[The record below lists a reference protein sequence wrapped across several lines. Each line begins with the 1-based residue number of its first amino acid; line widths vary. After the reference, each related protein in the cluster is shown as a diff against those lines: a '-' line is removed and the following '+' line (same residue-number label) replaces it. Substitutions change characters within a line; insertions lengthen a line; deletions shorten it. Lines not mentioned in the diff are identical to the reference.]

1 MLSGSEYKMYQQ
13 TAIHV
18 LDLLKNIVNGMK
30 NIQKVEEECRKIER
44 EFHVTYAELM
54 DLYNKMIA
62 FQREIEKMG
71 GLFAYEQSQMMWL
84 KSELE
89 LLYATYQFCQHYNLN
104 ISDTSKAISKENL
117 QLFPKTESQLQ
128 NTYYKLKNQ
137 ELPFENIK
145 KGKPGRKKKHEPEQ
159 YVCEKENRVKSIVV
173 QSEKTENNLVTIL
186 SGIVDNFETIGVEG
200 KKQELYQFM
209 EGIYK
214 LSSMAAG
221 HTKENNTHEIQ
232 KELQNLRAENERLR
246 YEKEEVI
253 SSMDEMTNQMNR
265 FIESSDID
273 QIRTLPAFVNMC
285 KQYLEKNKLH
295 HDKMDT
301 KEQIISMKQ

>member
-1 MLSGSEYKMYQQ
+1 MYQQ
-13 TAIHV
+13 TAIHA
-18 LDLLKNIVNGMK
+18 LDLLKNIVNGTR

-44 EFHVTYAELM
+44 EFHVTYEELM
-54 DLYNKMIA
+54 DLYNKMIT
-62 FQREIEKMG
+62 FQRDVEKMG

-89 LLYATYQFCQHYNLN
+89 LLYVTYQFCQQYNLN
-104 ISDTSKAISKENL
+104 IAGTSKAISKENL

-128 NTYYKLKNQ
+128 NTYYKLKNK
-137 ELPFENIK
+137 ELSFENIK
-145 KGKPGRKKKHEPEQ
+145 KGKPGRKKKHESEQ
-159 YVCEKENRVKSIVV
+159 YVNEKEVESVVV
-173 QSEKTENNLVTIL
+173 QSEKTEVNLVTIL
-186 SGIVDNFETIGVEG
+186 SGIVDNFETIGAEG

-221 HTKENNTHEIQ
+221 HIKEDNTQDIQ

-246 YEKEEVI
+246 QEKEELI
-253 SSMDEMTNQMNR
+253 SSMGEMTNQMNR

-273 QIRTLPAFVNMC
+273 QIRTLPSFVNMC
-285 KQYLEKNKLH
+285 KQYLEKSKRR

-301 KEQIISMKQ
+301 KEQIVPMKQ

>member
-1 MLSGSEYKMYQQ
+1 MYQQ
-13 TAIHV
+13 TAIHA
-18 LDLLKNIVNGMK
+18 LDLLKNIANGTR

-44 EFHVTYAELM
+44 EFHVTYEELM
-54 DLYNKMIA
+54 DLYNKMIT
-62 FQREIEKMG
+62 FQRDVEKMG

-89 LLYATYQFCQHYNLN
+89 LLYVTYQFCQQYNLN
-104 ISDTSKAISKENL
+104 IAGTSKAISKENL

-128 NTYYKLKNQ
+128 NTYYKLKNK
-137 ELPFENIK
+137 ELSFENIK
-145 KGKPGRKKKHEPEQ
+145 KGKPGRKKKHESEQ
-159 YVCEKENRVKSIVV
+159 YVNEKEVESVVV
-173 QSEKTENNLVTIL
+173 QSEKTEVNLVTIL
-186 SGIVDNFETIGVEG
+186 SGIVDNFETIGAEG

-221 HTKENNTHEIQ
+221 HIKEDNTQDIR

-246 YEKEEVI
+246 QEKEELI
-253 SSMDEMTNQMNR
+253 SSMGEMTNQMNR

-273 QIRTLPAFVNMC
+273 QIRTLPSFVNMC
-285 KQYLEKNKLH
+285 KQYLEKSKRQ

-301 KEQIISMKQ
+301 KEQIVPMKQ

>member
-18 LDLLKNIVNGMK
+18 LDLLKNIVSGMK
-30 NIQKVEEECRKIER
+30 NVQKIEEECREIER
-44 EFHVTYAELM
+44 KFHVTYAELM
-54 DLYNKMIA
+54 DLYHKMVA
-62 FQREIEKMG
+62 FQRDIEKVG
-71 GLFAYEQSQMMWL
+71 GVFAYEQSQMMWL

-89 LLYATYQFCQHYNLN
+89 FLYATYQFCQHYNLN
-104 ISDTSKAISKENL
+104 IADTSKAISKENL
-117 QLFPKTESQLQ
+117 HLFPKTESQLQ
-128 NTYYKLKNQ
+128 NTYYKLKKQ

-159 YVCEKENRVKSIVV
+159 HINEKWNEGKSIVL
-173 QSEKTENNLVTIL
+173 QNEKTENNLVTIL
-186 SGIVDNFETIGVEG
+186 SGIVDNFETIGAEG
-200 KKQELYQFM
+200 QKKELYQFM

-221 HTKENNTHEIQ
+221 HRKEDNTQDIQ

-246 YEKEEVI
+246 HEKEELI
-253 SSMDEMTNQMNR
+253 SSMNEMTNQMNH

-273 QIRTLPAFVNMC
+273 QIRTLPSFVNIC
-285 KQYLEKNKLH
+285 KQYLEKNKFH
-295 HDKMDT
+295 HNKIDT
-301 KEQIISMKQ
+301 KEQMMSMKQ

>member
-1 MLSGSEYKMYQQ
+1 MYQQ
-13 TAIHV
+13 TAIHA
-18 LDLLKNIVNGMK
+18 LDLLKNIANGTRT
-30 NIQKVEEECRKIER
+30 IQKVEEECRKIER
-44 EFHVTYAELM
+44 EFHVTYEELM
-54 DLYNKMIA
+54 DLYNKMMT
-62 FQREIEKMG
+62 FQRDVEKMG

-89 LLYATYQFCQHYNLN
+89 LLYVTYQFCQQYNLN
-104 ISDTSKAISKENL
+104 IAGTSKAISKENL

-128 NTYYKLKNQ
+128 NTYYKLKNK
-137 ELPFENIK
+137 ELSFENIK
-145 KGKPGRKKKHEPEQ
+145 KGKPGRKKKHESEQ
-159 YVCEKENRVKSIVV
+159 YVNEKEVESVVV
-173 QSEKTENNLVTIL
+173 QSEKTEVNLVTIL
-186 SGIVDNFETIGVEG
+186 SGIVDNFETIGAEG

-221 HTKENNTHEIQ
+221 HIKEDNTQDIR

-246 YEKEEVI
+246 QEKEELI
-253 SSMDEMTNQMNR
+253 SSMGEMTNQMNR

-273 QIRTLPAFVNMC
+273 QIRTLPSFVNMC
-285 KQYLEKNKLH
+285 KQYLEKSKRQ

-301 KEQIISMKQ
+301 KEQIVPMKQ

>member
-1 MLSGSEYKMYQQ
+1 MYQQ
-13 TAIHV
+13 TAIHA
-18 LDLLKNIVNGMK
+18 LDLLKNIANGTR

-44 EFHVTYAELM
+44 EFHVTYEELM

-62 FQREIEKMG
+62 FQRDIEKMG

-89 LLYATYQFCQHYNLN
+89 LLYVTYQFCQQYNLN
-104 ISDTSKAISKENL
+104 IAGTSKAISKENL

-128 NTYYKLKNQ
+128 NTYYKLKNK
-137 ELPFENIK
+137 ELSFENIK
-145 KGKPGRKKKHEPEQ
+145 KGKPGRKKKHESEQ
-159 YVCEKENRVKSIVV
+159 YVNEKEVESVVV
-173 QSEKTENNLVTIL
+173 QSEKTEVNLVTIL
-186 SGIVDNFETIGVEG
+186 SGIVDNFETIGAEG

-214 LSSMAAG
+214 LSSMAVG
-221 HTKENNTHEIQ
+221 HIKEDNTQDIQ

-246 YEKEEVI
+246 QEKDELI
-253 SSMDEMTNQMNR
+253 SSMSEMTNQMNR

-273 QIRTLPAFVNMC
+273 QIRTLPSFVNMC
-285 KQYLEKNKLH
+285 KQYLEKNKYQY
-295 HDKMDT
+295 DKMDT
-301 KEQIISMKQ
+301 KEQIVPMKQ

>member
-1 MLSGSEYKMYQQ
+1 MYQQ
-13 TAIHV
+13 TAIHA
-18 LDLLKNIVNGMK
+18 LDLLKNIANGTRT
-30 NIQKVEEECRKIER
+30 IQKVEEECRKIER
-44 EFHVTYAELM
+44 EFHVTYEELM
-54 DLYNKMIA
+54 DLYNKMMT
-62 FQREIEKMG
+62 FQRDVEKMG

-89 LLYATYQFCQHYNLN
+89 LLYVTYQFCQQYNLN
-104 ISDTSKAISKENL
+104 IAGTSKAISKENL

-128 NTYYKLKNQ
+128 NTYYKLKNK
-137 ELPFENIK
+137 ELSFENIK
-145 KGKPGRKKKHEPEQ
+145 KGKPGRKKKHESEQ
-159 YVCEKENRVKSIVV
+159 YVNEKEVESVVV
-173 QSEKTENNLVTIL
+173 QSEKTEVNLVTIL
-186 SGIVDNFETIGVEG
+186 SGIVDNFETIGAEG

-221 HTKENNTHEIQ
+221 HIKENNTQDIQ

-246 YEKEEVI
+246 QEKEELI
-253 SSMDEMTNQMNR
+253 SSMGEMTNQMNR

-273 QIRTLPAFVNMC
+273 QIRTLPSFVNMC
-285 KQYLEKNKLH
+285 KQYLEKSKRQ

-301 KEQIISMKQ
+301 KEQIVPMKQ

>member
-1 MLSGSEYKMYQQ
+1 MYQQ
-13 TAIHV
+13 TAIHA
-18 LDLLKNIVNGMK
+18 LDLLKNIVNGTR

-44 EFHVTYAELM
+44 EFHVTYEELM
-54 DLYNKMIA
+54 DLYNKMIT
-62 FQREIEKMG
+62 FQRDVEKMG

-89 LLYATYQFCQHYNLN
+89 LLYVTYQFCQQYNLN
-104 ISDTSKAISKENL
+104 IAGTSKAISKENL

-128 NTYYKLKNQ
+128 NTYYKLKNK
-137 ELPFENIK
+137 ELSFENIK
-145 KGKPGRKKKHEPEQ
+145 KGKPGRKKKHESEQ
-159 YVCEKENRVKSIVV
+159 YVNEKEVESVVV
-173 QSEKTENNLVTIL
+173 QSEKTEVNLVTIL
-186 SGIVDNFETIGVEG
+186 SGIVDNFETIGAEG

-221 HTKENNTHEIQ
+221 HIKEDNTQDIQ

-246 YEKEEVI
+246 QEKEELI
-253 SSMDEMTNQMNR
+253 SSMGEMTNQMNR

-273 QIRTLPAFVNMC
+273 QIRTLPSFVNMC
-285 KQYLEKNKLH
+285 KQYLEKSKRQ

-301 KEQIISMKQ
+301 KEQIVPMKQ

>member
-1 MLSGSEYKMYQQ
+1 MYQQ
-13 TAIHV
+13 TAIHA
-18 LDLLKNIVNGMK
+18 LDLLKNIANGTR

-44 EFHVTYAELM
+44 EFHVTYEELM

-62 FQREIEKMG
+62 FQRDIEKMG

-89 LLYATYQFCQHYNLN
+89 LLYVTYQFCQQYNLN
-104 ISDTSKAISKENL
+104 IAGTSKAISKENL

-128 NTYYKLKNQ
+128 NTYYKLKNK
-137 ELPFENIK
+137 ELSFENIK
-145 KGKPGRKKKHEPEQ
+145 KGKPGRKKKHESEQ
-159 YVCEKENRVKSIVV
+159 YVNEKEVESVVV
-173 QSEKTENNLVTIL
+173 QSEKTEVNLVTIL
-186 SGIVDNFETIGVEG
+186 SGIVDNFETIGAEG

-214 LSSMAAG
+214 LSSMAVG
-221 HTKENNTHEIQ
+221 HIKEDNTQDIQ

-246 YEKEEVI
+246 KEKDELI
-253 SSMDEMTNQMNR
+253 SSMSEMTNQMNR

-273 QIRTLPAFVNMC
+273 QIRTLPSFVNMC
-285 KQYLEKNKLH
+285 KQYLEKNKYQY
-295 HDKMDT
+295 DKMDT
-301 KEQIISMKQ
+301 KEQIVPMKQ

>member
-1 MLSGSEYKMYQQ
+1 MYQQ

-18 LDLLKNIVNGMK
+18 LDLLKNIVNGIGNVQ
-30 NIQKVEEECRKIER
+30 NIEEECRKIER
-44 EFHVTYAELM
+44 EFHVTYVELM

-62 FQREIEKMG
+62 FQRDIEKVG
-71 GLFAYEQSQMMWL
+71 GLFAYEHSQIMWL

-89 LLYATYQFCQHYNLN
+89 LLYATYQFCQQYNLN
-104 ISDTSKAISKENL
+104 IAVTSKAISRENL

-159 YVCEKENRVKSIVV
+159 YVNEKEVKSVVV
-173 QSEKTENNLVTIL
+173 QSEKTEANLVTIL

-214 LSSMAAG
+214 LSSMAVG
-221 HTKENNTHEIQ
+221 HIKEDNTQEIQ
-232 KELQNLRAENERLR
+232 KELQNLRAENKRLR
-246 YEKEEVI
+246 REKEELI
-253 SSMDEMTNQMNR
+253 SSMSEMKNQMNH

-273 QIRTLPAFVNMC
+273 QIRTLPAFVNVC

-295 HDKMDT
+295 HNKIDT
-301 KEQIISMKQ
+301 RGQIISMKQ